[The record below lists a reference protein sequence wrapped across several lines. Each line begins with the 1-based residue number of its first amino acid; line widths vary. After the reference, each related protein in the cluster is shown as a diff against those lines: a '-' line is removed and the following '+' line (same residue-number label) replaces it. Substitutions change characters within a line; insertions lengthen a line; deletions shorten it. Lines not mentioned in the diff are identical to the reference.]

1 MAILKLDEDD
11 PEQELKF
18 EIEYQRS
25 LTFEQRWRMMIE
37 ASDRIARQL
46 IENGQRE
53 PTFLAKRA

>member
-1 MAILKLDEDD
+1 MAILKLDDDD
-11 PEQELKF
+11 PERELRF
-18 EIEYQRS
+18 EIAYQRS